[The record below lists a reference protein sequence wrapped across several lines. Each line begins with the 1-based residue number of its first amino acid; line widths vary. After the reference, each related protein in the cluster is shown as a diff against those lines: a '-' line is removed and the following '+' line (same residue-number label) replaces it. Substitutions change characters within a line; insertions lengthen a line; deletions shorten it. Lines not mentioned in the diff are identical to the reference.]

1 MVDVRVL
8 LQVLLSHLSNMGSTE
23 EASQGIVQFVK
34 ERDVARDEMK
44 KAQDELTVT
53 QSKLY
58 DAMQKIEALEKV
70 RNAPLWNHEK
80 TGLRGIKAQIE
91 LLS

>member
-1 MVDVRVL
+1 
-8 LQVLLSHLSNMGSTE
+8 MGSTE
-23 EASQGIVQFVK
+23 EASPGIVQFVK

-70 RNAPLWNHEK
+70 RNAPLWRNMNQPRED
-80 TGLRGIKAQIE
+80 GSSRY
-91 LLS
+91 